1 MKSTIT
7 DVAKRAGVSM
17 KTVSRVLNNEPN
29 VAQKTRD
36 RVKAVAAELH
46 YSPNL
51 AARGLASSKSYLIAL
66 LYDNPSPY
74 YIANIQKGAI
84 DACRESGYHLVVE
97 PINMSGTNV
106 SHEMER
112 ILERLPVDGV
122 IVTPPLSDSPEIQA
136 ILKRLKI
143 SYVPVAPSTVP
154 TDTAS
159 VKMDDV
165 QAAYEMTEFLV
176 KQGHNKI
183 GFIKGHSEHSATS
196 LRYQGFA
203 KAIKAAGFG
212 VQPQYIAEG
221 DFSFKSGVDAAENL
235 LQLEAPPTAIF
246 ASNDDMAAGVVSVAN
261 RLGLLVPND
270 LSVVGFDDTP
280 LARILWP
287 QLTTIKQPIYEMGFQ
302 AVSLLIQPP
311 KASDARLS
319 YCLDHKLI
327 IRDSTSARGIKE
339 VTDKF

>member
-1 MKSTIT
+1 MIDLFRGLRHSSVRGKGTRLRVKTVMKSTIT
-7 DVAKRAGVSM
+7 DVAKKAGVSM

-36 RVKAVAAELH
+36 KVKAVAAELH

-84 DACRESGYHLVVE
+84 DACREAGYHLVVE

-106 SHEMER
+106 SEEMEQ

-122 IVTPPLSDSPEIQA
+122 ILTPPLSDSEDIHA
-136 ILKRLKI
+136 ILERLKI
-143 SYVPVAPSTVP
+143 SYIPVAPSMDFDEVS
-154 TDTAS
+154 S

-165 QAAYEMTEFLV
+165 QAAYEMAEFLIR
-176 KQGHNKI
+176 KGHRKL
-183 GFIKGHSEHSATS
+183 GFIKGHPEHSATT
-196 LRYQGFA
+196 LRYLGFV
-203 KAIKAAGFG
+203 KAVEAVGLELNMDW
-212 VQPQYIAEG
+212 VVDG

-235 LQLEAPPTAIF
+235 LSQEDRPTAIF

-261 RLGLLVPND
+261 RMNIAVPDANC
-270 LSVVGFDDTP
+270 
-280 LARILWP
+280 LARQTHESLNVVLLCIAGILKDDDIP
-287 QLTTIKQPIYEMGFQ
+287 SFRFT
-302 AVSLLIQPP
+302 
-311 KASDARLS
+311 
-319 YCLDHKLI
+319 
-327 IRDSTSARGIKE
+327 
-339 VTDKF
+339 